1 MIHVRALDHI
11 VLNVA
16 DVDRALRFY
25 ANELGLVPER
35 LEEYRRGECP
45 FASVRVTEDTII
57 DLFPSAL
64 RKDAAASGEHG
75 NLDHVCLVV
84 EESLGAVQAHLAA
97 LGIAVETGPVR
108 VFGARGTGTS
118 VYVRDPDGTLVELRS
133 YA

>member
-25 ANELGLVPER
+25 ADVLGLAPER
-35 LEEYRRGECP
+35 LAEYRRGECP
-45 FASVRVTEDTII
+45 FPSVRVSADTIV
-57 DLFPSAL
+57 DLFPPVMRENAP
-64 RKDAAASGEHG
+64 ASGERI
-75 NLDHVCLVV
+75 NLDHFCLVV
-84 EESLGAVQAHLAA
+84 EESLDAVQAHLAR
-97 LGIAVETGPVR
+97 LGVAVETGPVR

>member
-25 ANELGLVPER
+25 ADGLGLVPER

-45 FASVRVTEDTII
+45 FPSVRVSADTIV
-57 DLFPSAL
+57 DLFPPAM
-64 RKDAAASGEHG
+64 RKDAPASGERA
-75 NLDHVCLVV
+75 NLDHFCLVV
-84 EESLGAVQAHLAA
+84 EEQLDTVQEHLAA
-97 LGIAVETGPVR
+97 LGVAIENGPVR

-118 VYVRDPDGTLVELRS
+118 VYVLDPDGTLVELRS
-133 YA
+133 YG

>member
-25 ANELGLVPER
+25 ADGLGLETER
-35 LEEYRRGECP
+35 LDEYRRGACP
-45 FASVRVTEDTII
+45 FPSVRVSADTIV
-57 DLFPSAL
+57 DLFPPAL
-64 RKDAAASGEHG
+64 RKDAPASGARV
-75 NLDHVCLVV
+75 NLDHFCLVV
-84 EESLGAVQAHLAA
+84 EEPPDAVQAHLAA
-97 LGIAVETGPVR
+97 IGVAVETGPVR
-108 VFGARGTGTS
+108 VFGARGYGAS

>member
-1 MIHVRALDHI
+1 MIRVRALDHI

-25 ANELGLVPER
+25 ADELGLAPER

-45 FASVRVTEDTII
+45 FPSVRVTADTII
-57 DLFPSAL
+57 DLFPPAM
-64 RKDAAASGEHG
+64 RDGAPGGERA
-75 NLDHVCLVV
+75 NLDHFCLVV
-84 EESLGAVQAHLAA
+84 EEPLDAVQEHLRAI
-97 LGIAVETGPVR
+97 GVAVENGPVR

-133 YA
+133 YG